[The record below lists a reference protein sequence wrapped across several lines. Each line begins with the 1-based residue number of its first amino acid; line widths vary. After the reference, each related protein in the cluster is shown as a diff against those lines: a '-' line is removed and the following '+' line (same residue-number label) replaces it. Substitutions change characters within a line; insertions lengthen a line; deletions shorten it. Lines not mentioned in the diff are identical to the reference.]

1 MPSGMTC
8 DLGAVAKHPNA
19 AIRYRRIY
27 YPLRTYKPKPETLGN
42 ERSHRKDRRIRRSN
56 LRGFASFLERPAR
69 IDGYRLA
76 CFRPRFCASVVNSGT
91 SGSGH
96 RYQSASVS
104 SCGFGKLRDEAML
117 RAPGTAPFTDST
129 PGPFRVGPGV
139 LSVASRGRSPHHI
152 TSAVNTEFRRRLRS
166 GSPWCEAGESGFPCA
181 CSACHSGTFF
191 RIPDMT
197 HKYRQADCRNGG
209 LA

>member
-117 RAPGTAPFTDST
+117 RVPGDRTIYRLHAGAIPRRSRRSFRGVTRPF
-129 PGPFRVGPGV
+129 
-139 LSVASRGRSPHHI
+139 AAPHHI
-152 TSAVNTEFRRRLRS
+152 
-166 GSPWCEAGESGFPCA
+166 G
-181 CSACHSGTFF
+181 
-191 RIPDMT
+191 
-197 HKYRQADCRNGG
+197 RQY
-209 LA
+209 